1 MKTVE
6 FLTELSGK
14 PVLMIP
20 QDVVAKLPKSGPA
33 RVIVLT
39 GKDADESEWRKA
51 AYEQFM
57 REDAPEDSVYDTEG
71 CSGISEPGLLRSTS
85 SPNI

>member
-1 MKTVE
+1 MDTVE

-14 PVLMIP
+14 PVLTIP
-20 QDVVAKLPKSGPA
+20 QEIVAKLPKSGPA

-39 GKDADESEWRKA
+39 GDADGTEWRKA

-57 REDAPEDSVYDTEG
+57 REDAPEDSV
-71 CSGISEPGLLRSTS
+71 LRQLFLIVCGERKTN
-85 SPNI
+85 PFTTV

>member
-1 MKTVE
+1 MDTVE

-14 PVLMIP
+14 SVLTIP
-20 QDVVAKLPKSGPA
+20 QEIAGKLPKSGPA

-39 GKDADESEWRKA
+39 GDVEETEWRKG

-57 REDAPEDSVYDTEG
+57 REDAPEDSVYDNY
-71 CSGISEPGLLRSTS
+71 S
-85 SPNI
+85 

>member
-1 MKTVE
+1 MDTVE

-14 PVLMIP
+14 PVLPIP
-20 QDVVAKLPKSGPA
+20 QEIAAKLPKPGPA

-39 GKDADESEWRKA
+39 GDADETEWRKA

-57 REDAPEDSVYDTEG
+57 REDAPEDSVYDN
-71 CSGISEPGLLRSTS
+71 CF
-85 SPNI
+85 